1 MTPFKL
7 VVVESSA
14 KIAKVSKYLGPGFK
28 VVATLGH
35 FRDLPDD
42 ELGIDT
48 ASWALKYVLLA
59 SKPGV
64 VSKLKQ
70 AAEGASE
77 VLLAT
82 DADREGE
89 AISWHVA
96 HVLGLS
102 NARRVRFREI
112 TPKALK
118 KAVAEA
124 TPLDRHLVD
133 AQQARRVV
141 DRLVGY
147 QVSPLLRAFGSNH
160 SAGRVQSPTL
170 QVVVKREL
178 ERENFKSTPFWT
190 LTAHYEGFAARAA
203 KSDEK
208 GNWSAARFESQQA
221 AADAEAMA
229 RAHPHVIEALETNR
243 VEVKP
248 KPPFTT
254 STMQQ
259 AASAQLGFKP
269 KQTMALAQAL
279 FEKGTVT
286 YHRTDSVA
294 LSDEAVALA
303 RSIISATRP
312 ELLPTEPPRYRS
324 SAEAQ
329 EAHEAIRPTAAS
341 VDAETVLSDDEQ
353 QLLSLISRRFLASQ
367 CKPALI
373 DRTNVRT
380 AAASVR
386 FVASGDVV
394 VFEGFRVF
402 LEADEDAADPDQPHE
417 ASASLPRLQ
426 LKQAVSFRRLE
437 LRGEKTQPPSRFTQA
452 TLIKEMTRLN
462 IGRPSTLEPTVSTL
476 FDRQYLAEEKKAV
489 YPTPR
494 GRLIAAALCA
504 GFPSLMEAAFTA
516 QLEAR
521 LDEIAEGRRDWKVEL
536 SDWHRPFEKLL
547 ARGPSTIAAWYNANR
562 EWVDGISDAPKPTGK
577 PCPRCKRELV
587 LKTGKS
593 GPFLACTGYP
603 SCNYSVDPSV
613 RATSL
618 QCPKCTGPM
627 EEVTGKYGTRA
638 RCIADGCDGRVDT
651 SAATEHACPQ
661 CSSPLRDKGE
671 FLGCSTYPVC
681 RFSIDKSVMAKALKK
696 NRRCPKCSKLMVEKR
711 GGRGKF
717 LGCTGYPACRHTE
730 DAAATKSKEARH
742 V

>member
-1 MTPFKL
+1 
-7 VVVESSA
+7 
-14 KIAKVSKYLGPGFK
+14 
-28 VVATLGH
+28 
-35 FRDLPDD
+35 
-42 ELGIDT
+42 
-48 ASWALKYVLLA
+48 
-59 SKPGV
+59 
-64 VSKLKQ
+64 
-70 AAEGASE
+70 
-77 VLLAT
+77 
-82 DADREGE
+82 
-89 AISWHVA
+89 
-96 HVLGLS
+96 
-102 NARRVRFREI
+102 
-112 TPKALK
+112 
-118 KAVAEA
+118 
-124 TPLDRHLVD
+124 
-133 AQQARRVV
+133 
-141 DRLVGY
+141 
-147 QVSPLLRAFGSNH
+147 
-160 SAGRVQSPTL
+160 
-170 QVVVKREL
+170 
-178 ERENFKSTPFWT
+178 
-190 LTAHYEGFAARAA
+190 
-203 KSDEK
+203 
-208 GNWSAARFESQQA
+208 
-221 AADAEAMA
+221 
-229 RAHPHVIEALETNR
+229 
-243 VEVKP
+243 
-248 KPPFTT
+248 
-254 STMQQ
+254 MQQ
-259 AASAQLGFKP
+259 AASAQLGVKP
-269 KQTMALAQAL
+269 KQTMVLAQAL
-279 FEKGTVT
+279 FEKGVIT

-324 SAEAQ
+324 SADAQ

-341 VDAETVLSDDEQ
+341 VDPETVLSADEL
-353 QLLSLISRRFLASQ
+353 QLLGLINRRFLASQ

-373 DRTNVRT
+373 DRTTVRT
-380 AAASVR
+380 AAGNVR

-394 VFEGFRVF
+394 VFDGFKCF
-402 LEADEDAADPDQPHE
+402 LDSDEDSADPEQQEDDG
-417 ASASLPRLQ
+417 ARLPKLQ
-426 LKQAVSFRRLE
+426 LRQQLPFRRLE

-494 GRLIAAALCA
+494 GRLIATALCA

-547 ARGPSTIAAWYNANR
+547 ARAPSTIAAWYNANR

-603 SCNYSVDPSV
+603 ACSYSVDPSV

-618 QCPKCTGPM
+618 RCPKCSGPM
-627 EEVTGKYGTRA
+627 EELTSKYGTRA

-651 SAATEHACPQ
+651 SAATEHSCPQ

-671 FLGCSTYPVC
+671 FLGCSTYPAC
-681 RFSIDKSVMAKALKK
+681 RFSIDKSVMTKALKK
-696 NRRCPKCSKLMVEKR
+696 NKRCPKCTKLMVEKR
-711 GGRGKF
+711 GARGKF

-730 DAAATKSKEARH
+730 ESSTAKAKETRH

>member
-1 MTPFKL
+1 MAPFKL

-96 HVLGLS
+96 HVLGLAS
-102 NARRVRFREI
+102 ARRVRFREI

-118 KAVAEA
+118 RAVDEA

-178 ERENFKSTPFWT
+178 ERESFKATPFWT

-203 KSDEK
+203 RSDAK
-208 GNWSAARFESQQA
+208 GSWTVARFESQQA
-221 AADAEAMA
+221 AAAAETTA
-229 RAHPHVIEALETNR
+229 RAQPHLVEALETNR

-269 KQTMALAQAL
+269 KQTMVLAQAL
-279 FEKGTVT
+279 FEKGAIT

-294 LSDEAVALA
+294 LSDEAIELA
-303 RSIISATRP
+303 RTIIRATRP
-312 ELLPTEPPRYRS
+312 ELLPPEPPRYRS

-341 VDAETVLSDDEQ
+341 VDADTVLSDDEQ
-353 QLLSLISRRFLASQ
+353 QLLGLISRRFLASQ

-373 DRTNVRT
+373 DRTSVRT
-380 AAASVR
+380 AAGDVR
-386 FVASGDVV
+386 FIASGDII

-402 LEADEDAADPDQPHE
+402 VESDEDAADPEHE
-417 ASASLPRLQ
+417 KETPSRLPRLQ
-426 LKQAVSFRRLE
+426 LKQPLAFRRLE

-476 FDRQYLAEEKKAV
+476 FERQYLAEEKRAV

-504 GFPSLMEAAFTA
+504 GFPSLMEATFTA

-521 LDEIAEGRRDWKVEL
+521 LDEIAEGRRDWKLEL
-536 SDWHRPFEKLL
+536 TEWHRPFEKLL
-547 ARGPSTIAAWYNANR
+547 SRGPSTIAAWYNANR
-562 EWVDGISDAPKPTGK
+562 EWVDGISDAPRPTGK
-577 PCPRCKRELV
+577 PCPRCQRELV

-603 SCNYSVDPSV
+603 SCSYSVDPSV
-613 RATSL
+613 RASSL
-618 QCPKCTGPM
+618 QCPKCAGAM

-638 RCIADGCDGRVDT
+638 RCITEGCDGKVDT
-651 SAATEHACPQ
+651 SAATEHACPR
-661 CSSPLRDKGE
+661 CESPLRDKGE

-696 NRRCPKCSKLMVEKR
+696 NRRCPKCSKLLVEKR
-711 GGRGKF
+711 GARGKF
-717 LGCTGYPACRHTE
+717 VGCSGYPTCRHTE
-730 DAAATKSKEARH
+730 DSSANQREARH